1 MERLEVQSILKGCE
15 LFKGLDDTSIEE
27 IADLCRIKRFNPG
40 EYVFQQGDFGEYIYI
55 IAEGHVSLERSVDL
69 GQRKGQAV
77 IGALGKGRAFGCWST
92 LLDKPHH
99 LMASAVCQKP
109 MRVVFFRGA
118 DLRKIML
125 NNRDLG
131 FKVLEKICFLLRE
144 RIQAAYGAMEKI

>member
-15 LFKGLDDTSIEE
+15 LFKGLDNTSIEK
-27 IADLCRIKRFNPG
+27 IADLCQVKRFSPG

-55 IAEGHVSLERSVDL
+55 IAEGNVSLERSIDL
-69 GQRKGQAV
+69 GQRKGKAV
-77 IGALGKGRAFGCWST
+77 IEALRKGRAFGCWST

-99 LMASAVCQKP
+99 LMASALCQKP
-109 MRVVFFRGA
+109 MTAVIFKGS

-125 NNRDLG
+125 NNMDLG
-131 FKVLEKICFLLRE
+131 FKVLERICFLLRE